1 LEEDQGYLMN
11 CLFWSL
17 EDITRP
23 DIKNTKMNV
32 HAPVSDFMSYPPY
45 SVQPEDPL
53 KLAQDLFLEH
63 QIHHLLVTEEDRLM
77 GILSYGDLLYL
88 LNRMDNDGFEA
99 YRNQVRLKNYKV
111 SEIMSSQVIT
121 LQKEEPLLHALQL
134 FLDKRINALPI
145 MDGEKLVGIITSR
158 DIIKGLV
165 REASAETK

>member
-1 LEEDQGYLMN
+1 
-11 CLFWSL
+11 
-17 EDITRP
+17 
-23 DIKNTKMNV
+23 
-32 HAPVSDFMSYPPY
+32 MSYPPY

-134 FLDKRINALPI
+134 FLDKTINALPI

>member
-1 LEEDQGYLMN
+1 
-11 CLFWSL
+11 
-17 EDITRP
+17 
-23 DIKNTKMNV
+23 
-32 HAPVSDFMSYPPY
+32 MSYPPY